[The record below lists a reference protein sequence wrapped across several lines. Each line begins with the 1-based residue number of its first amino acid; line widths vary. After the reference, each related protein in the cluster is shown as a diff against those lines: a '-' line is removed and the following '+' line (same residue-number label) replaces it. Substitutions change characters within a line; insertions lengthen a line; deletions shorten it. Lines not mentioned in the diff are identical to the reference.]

1 MTRLVATRAAGAF
14 ASVDD
19 LARRAELDRRDLG
32 ALAAAGAL
40 AGLSRDRHHARW
52 LVAGVEP
59 PAALFDAPGDRAM
72 PALPAPTEAS
82 EIVASYR
89 HTGVNLGRHPLAL
102 LRPGLRR
109 ARWGTAAEL
118 GEARPGSVCRVAGLV
133 TCRQRPGTASGV
145 IFVTLED
152 ETGSANIIVRASTAE
167 AQRAPLLHARLL
179 GVTGTV
185 ERAGPLVHVLA
196 GRLTDLSHRLGGL
209 VVASRDFH

>member
-1 MTRLVATRAAGAF
+1 AGA
-14 ASVDD
+14 
-19 LARRAELDRRDLG
+19 
-32 ALAAAGAL
+32 
-40 AGLSRDRHHARW
+40 
-52 LVAGVEP
+52 
-59 PAALFDAPGDRAM
+59 
-72 PALPAPTEAS
+72 
-82 EIVASYR
+82 
-89 HTGVNLGRHPLAL
+89 
-102 LRPGLRR
+102 
-109 ARWGTAAEL
+109 
-118 GEARPGSVCRVAGLV
+118 VCRVAGLV